1 MEEPR
6 DHSTENPS
14 DLPSHVNPDPA
25 GTGPQPGTGALPSLL
40 SKSKPDLQPKLRELP
55 HKPGVYVMRDRFS
68 RVIYVGKAK
77 DLKRRVSQY
86 FMPSRRMTAD
96 PKTRALLEAIWDLEW
111 HTVRTEPEAL
121 LMEGKLIKDF
131 RPRYNISFRDDKR
144 FLLVKVDPREEWP
157 RFRLTRVRSD
167 DGCQY
172 FGPFAHSGALR
183 QTLAFL
189 RKKFG
194 VLTFGTGSPTE
205 KELKSSVYQVPQKLS
220 ALTGDQYRE
229 RVGQAADFLDG
240 KSKELLGELETE
252 MHRAAEVLN
261 FERAAE
267 LRNML
272 EDLRKTTAP
281 VRRFTRLSL
290 PTAVQPANDMAGLQE
305 ALSLHRLPVHMEC
318 FDISNISSTHIVASM
333 VCFRDGLPDRA
344 SYRRYRITTTG
355 GQNDFASMAEVV
367 RRRYARVLQE
377 GAARVR
383 EDASGDGALVDYS
396 ETQEPQEEAARRGRV
411 RLPDLIVV
419 DGGKGQLSAARKE
432 LARLGLH
439 GVPIVGLAKEFE
451 EIHVPDR
458 SEPIVLSHENGAL
471 RLLQRIRDEAHR
483 FANGYHQLL
492 LKRRVS
498 ESVLDDCPGVSSLRK
513 QQLLSHFGSV
523 ARLRRASVDEIAALE
538 GVSPRLARQIAE
550 FLAPNK

>member
-1 MEEPR
+1 MADSQAFPPEK
-6 DHSTENPS
+6 
-14 DLPSHVNPDPA
+14 PA
-25 GTGPQPGTGALPSLL
+25 EDRAPTGAVGLPVAGSAATQVP
-40 SKSKPDLQPKLRELP
+40 SRVRPDLQPKLRELP
-55 HKPGVYVMRDRFS
+55 HKPGVYVMRDRFN

-86 FMPSRRMTAD
+86 FMPSKRMTAD
-96 PKTRALLEAIWDLEW
+96 LKTRALLEAIWDLEW

-144 FLLVKVDPREEWP
+144 FLLVKVDPRDEWP
-157 RFRLTRVRSD
+157 RFRLTRIRAD
-167 DGCQY
+167 DGSQY

-205 KELKSSVYQVPQKLS
+205 RELKSAVYQVPQKLS
-220 ALTGDQYRE
+220 ALTGEQYRE
-229 RVGQAADFLDG
+229 RVAEAAAFLEG
-240 KSKELLGELETE
+240 RSKDLLEELEAE
-252 MHRAAEVLN
+252 MYKAAEALD

-272 EDLRKTTAP
+272 DDLRKTTAP

-290 PTAVQPANDMAGLQE
+290 PSAVQPEQDMAGLQE
-305 ALSLHRLPVHMEC
+305 ALSLHRPPLHMEC

-333 VCFRDGLPDRA
+333 VCFRNGVPDRA

-367 RRRYARVLQE
+367 RRRYARVLGE

-383 EDASGDGALVDYS
+383 EDSSRAEAGVDYS
-396 ETQEPQEEAARRGRV
+396 ETQEPQEEAARRGLV

-419 DGGKGQLSAARKE
+419 DGGKGQLSAARRE

-439 GVPIVGLAKEFE
+439 GVPIIGLAKEFE
-451 EIHVPDR
+451 EIHVPDQV
-458 SEPIVLSHENGAL
+458 EPIVLSHETGAL
-471 RLLQRIRDEAHR
+471 RLLQRLRDEAHR

-498 ESVLDDCPGVSSLRK
+498 ESALDDCPGVSGARK

-523 ARLRRASVDEIAALE
+523 ARLRRASVEEIEALE
-538 GVSPRLARQIAE
+538 GISPRLARQIAE
-550 FLAPNK
+550 FLAPRK

>member
-1 MEEPR
+1 MAEPQA
-6 DHSTENPS
+6 TPPENPVGNHAHTDEAS
-14 DLPSHVNPDPA
+14 PHAGPA
-25 GTGPQPGTGALPSLL
+25 LRGPALP
-40 SKSKPDLQPKLRELP
+40 KVRPDLQPKLRELP
-55 HKPGVYVMRDRFS
+55 HKPGVYVMRDRFN

-86 FMPSRRMTAD
+86 FMPSKRMTAD
-96 PKTRALLEAIWDLEW
+96 LKTRALLEAIWDLEW
-111 HTVRTEPEAL
+111 HTVHTEPEAL

-157 RFRLTRVRSD
+157 RFRLTRIRND
-167 DGCQY
+167 DGSQY

-205 KELKSSVYQVPQKLS
+205 KELKSSVYQVPLKLS
-220 ALTGDQYRE
+220 SLTSEQYRE

-240 KSKELLGELETE
+240 RSKELLGELEAE
-252 MHRAAEVLN
+252 MFKAAEALN

-272 EDLRKTTAP
+272 DDLRKTTAP

-290 PTAVQPANDMAGLQE
+290 PSAVQPANDMAGLKE
-305 ALSLHRLPVHMEC
+305 ALSLHRLPLHMEC

-333 VCFRDGLPDRA
+333 VCFRNGVPDRA

-367 RRRYARVLQE
+367 RRRYARVLNE

-383 EDASGDGALVDYS
+383 EASARAEAEVDYS

-419 DGGKGQLSAARKE
+419 DGGKGQLSSARKE

-439 GVPIVGLAKEFE
+439 GVPIIGLAKEFE
-451 EIHVPDR
+451 EIHVPDQV
-458 SEPIVLSHENGAL
+458 EPIILSHENGAL
-471 RLLQRIRDEAHR
+471 RLLQRLRDEAHR

-498 ESVLDDCPGVSSLRK
+498 ESVLDDCPGVSSPRK

-523 ARLRRASVDEIAALE
+523 ARLRRASVDEISALE
-538 GVSPRLARQIAE
+538 GISPRLARQIAE

>member
-1 MEEPR
+1 MAEPR
-6 DHSTENPS
+6 
-14 DLPSHVNPDPA
+14 
-25 GTGPQPGTGALPSLL
+25 ALPPENNAPPPSGEQERPPDNGPEHGAGKEPLL
-40 SKSKPDLQPKLRELP
+40 LARTKPDLQPKLRELP
-55 HKPGVYVMRDRFS
+55 HKPGVYVMRDRFN

-167 DGCQY
+167 DGTQY

-194 VLTFGTGSPTE
+194 VLTFGTGSPSE

-220 ALTGDQYRE
+220 ALTPEQYRE

-240 KSKELLGELETE
+240 KSKELLTELETE
-252 MHRAAEVLN
+252 MHQAAAALN

-267 LRNML
+267 IRNML

-367 RRRYARVLQE
+367 RRRYARVLGE

-383 EDASGDGALVDYS
+383 DGSAAGGATVDYS

-419 DGGKGQLSAARKE
+419 DGGKGQLSAARRE
-432 LARLGLH
+432 LERLGLY

-458 SEPIVLSHENGAL
+458 TEPIVLSHENGAL

-523 ARLRRASVDEIAALE
+523 ARLRRASVEEIASLE

-550 FLAPNK
+550 FLAPKK

>member
-1 MEEPR
+1 MAEPR
-6 DHSTENPS
+6 AHPSENPVECS
-14 DLPSHVNPDPA
+14 
-25 GTGPQPGTGALPSLL
+25 TGAQASSLETGLEGGKGGLLPPLP
-40 SKSKPDLQPKLRELP
+40 KAKPNLQPKLRELP
-55 HKPGVYVMRDRFS
+55 HKPGVYVMRDRFN

-111 HTVRTEPEAL
+111 HIVRTEPEAL

-194 VLTFGTGSPTE
+194 VLTFGSGSPTE
-205 KELKSSVYQVPQKLS
+205 RELKSSVYQVPQKLS
-220 ALTGDQYRE
+220 ALTGEQYRE

-240 KSKELLGELETE
+240 KSKELLGELEVE
-252 MHRAAEVLN
+252 MHRAAEALN

-290 PTAVQPANDMAGLQE
+290 PTAVQPANDMAGLQD

-367 RRRYARVLQE
+367 RRRYARVLHE
-377 GAARVR
+377 GAVR
-383 EDASGDGALVDYS
+383 IREEAAGDGGTVDYS
-396 ETQEPQEEAARRGRV
+396 DTQEPQEEAARRGRV

-439 GVPIVGLAKEFE
+439 GVPIIGLAKEFE
-451 EIHVPDR
+451 EIYVPDR

-471 RLLQRIRDEAHR
+471 RLLQRLRDEAHR

-550 FLAPNK
+550 FLAPKK